1 MTVPPVDARRYDAK
15 VSHRRTTDAV
25 GRPSLLRALRHRN
38 YRLFFA
44 GQSLSL
50 VGTWITRIATSWL
63 IYRLTGSALLLG
75 IVGFCGQIPTLFLAP
90 VAGVY
95 VDRWD
100 RHRVLV
106 VTQVLS
112 MLQSFA
118 LAGLA
123 LAGVITVAEV
133 LALQVCQGIINAFD
147 TPARQAFVVTM
158 IEDRADL
165 PNAIALNS
173 TMVNAS
179 RILGPSIGGVLIA
192 AVGEGWC
199 FLADGVSYLAVIASL
214 LAMRL
219 PRPAPRTVDTRV
231 LEELRAGFAY
241 VTGFKPIGTA
251 LILLALVSTMG
262 MPYTVLMPAV
272 AAKLLHGGPHTLGLL
287 MTMSGLGALGG
298 AVYLASRTTV
308 VGLGRVIASAAA
320 LFGAGLVGFGFS
332 RALWLSLVILPFVGA
347 GFMVS
352 LAATNTVIQTLTE
365 EHLRG
370 RVMAFYTMSF
380 LGTAPLGSLLAG
392 VLADRIGEPMTIVTG
407 GVACL
412 LGAGWFA
419 SRLPGLRD
427 LVRPVY
433 RRRGILPDE
442 PLPAGAAG
450 ASSPAGASSTSRAP
464 DRT

>member
-1 MTVPPVDARRYDAK
+1 MMPGVSQPAPPDAIRP
-15 VSHRRTTDAV
+15 
-25 GRPSLLRALRHRN
+25 PSLLRALRHRN

-63 IYRLTGSALLLG
+63 VYRLTGSALLLG

-90 VAGVY
+90 VAGVF

-123 LAGVITVAEV
+123 LAGVITVVDV
-133 LALQVCQGIINAFD
+133 LALQILQGIINAFD
-147 TPARQAFVVTM
+147 TPARQAFVVSM
-158 IEDRADL
+158 IEDRGDL

-214 LAMRL
+214 LAMRVTRAA
-219 PRPAPRTVDTRV
+219 RPASQAPV
-231 LEELRAGFAY
+231 LDELRAGFAY
-241 VTGFKPIGTA
+241 VTGFSPISTA
-251 LILLALVSTMG
+251 LILLAVVSTMG

-272 AAKLLHGGPHTLGLL
+272 TAKLLHGGPHTLGLL
-287 MTMSGLGALGG
+287 MTMAGLGALGG

-308 VGLGRVIASAAA
+308 VGLGRVIVAASA
-320 LFGAGLVGFGFS
+320 LFGMGLVAFGLS
-332 RALWLSLVILPFVGA
+332 RALWLSLLIMPLVGA

-392 VLADRIGEPMTIVTG
+392 VLADRIGEPLTIVAG

-412 LGAGWFA
+412 LGSAWFG
-419 SRLPGLRD
+419 SRLPGLREQ
-427 LVRPVY
+427 VRPIYVQ
-433 RRRGILPDE
+433 RGILPGR
-442 PLPAGAAG
+442 PSPGHRTAAVVPAEATFQRHG
-450 ASSPAGASSTSRAP
+450 
-464 DRT
+464 D